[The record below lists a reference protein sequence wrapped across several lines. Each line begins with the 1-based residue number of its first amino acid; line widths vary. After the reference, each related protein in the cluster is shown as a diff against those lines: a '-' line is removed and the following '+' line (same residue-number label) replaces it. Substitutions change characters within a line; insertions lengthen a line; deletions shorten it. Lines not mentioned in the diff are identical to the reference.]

1 MNDENPGAELEFP
14 LQCHFRL
21 ITENLKNM
29 HFVVETVLMELGVH
43 DPVEQ
48 ANESEGG
55 KYISFNISTVVESLD
70 QMNRIDKELR
80 LIQGVKMVL

>member
-1 MNDENPGAELEFP
+1 MSDDPGAELEFP
-14 LQCHFRL
+14 LQCHFRV

-43 DPVEQ
+43 DPVEK
-48 ANESEGG
+48 ANASETG
-55 KYISFNISTVVESLD
+55 KYISFNISTVVESRE
-70 QMNRIDKELR
+70 QMTRIDKELR